1 MQTTAGRTEHD
12 ESSKVSL
19 SVPQD
24 SKPVENPILK
34 RVVTA
39 IVLGALTI
47 GALFTTHALPIFA
60 LAIVIGAIGFV
71 ELVRIAGIEDR
82 PWPGLIIGLL
92 CYVAPVVV
100 AWLTPPGSWPFW
112 AVVWAAYLAGCIGV
126 AQGLRRGYATPMS
139 AGWLGAPLATILV
152 THQQTV
158 FSTGPLAAN
167 ASFML
172 LVPLWVGDTVAM
184 FVGKAMGRRKLAPA
198 ISPAKTWEGAIG
210 NFLACFAAALILG
223 WVFKFPVM
231 ASALVGVFTGVLGQ
245 IGDLAQSALKRVT
258 GLKDS
263 GDALPGHGG
272 VLDRMDSFLLSSVPS
287 ATVLWMLVPGLFH
300 TKLWP

>member
-1 MQTTAGRTEHD
+1 MQTTAGRTESE
-12 ESSKVSL
+12 ESLPASL
-19 SVPQD
+19 MSGDLVKSPP
-24 SKPVENPILK
+24 SSLLK
-34 RVVTA
+34 RVATA
-39 IVLGALTI
+39 LVLGALTVT
-47 GALFTTHALPIFA
+47 ALFTTHALPIVA
-60 LAIVIGAIGFV
+60 LAVIIGAVGFV

-82 PWPGLIIGLL
+82 PLPALIIGLL

-100 AWLTPPGSWPFW
+100 AWMTPPGSWYFW

-158 FSTGPLAAN
+158 FGTGSFAAN

-172 LVPLWVGDTVAM
+172 LVPLWVGDTAAM
-184 FVGKAMGRRKLAPA
+184 FIGRSFGKNKLAPS
-198 ISPAKTWEGAIG
+198 ISPSKTWEGAIA
-210 NFLACFAAALILG
+210 NFVACLATSLFLG
-223 WVFKFPVM
+223 GLFHLPWL
-231 ASALVGVFTGVLGQ
+231 ASLLVGVLSGVLGQ
-245 IGDLAQSALKRVT
+245 VGDLAQSALKRVT

-272 VLDRMDSFLLSSVPS
+272 VLDRMDSFLLSSVPG
-287 ATVLWMLVPGLFH
+287 ATVLWILVPHLYH